1 MDQAKA
7 VINLNEGIIELEGPV
22 EFVERYLERYGS
34 AIKGLPAAE
43 PQRAGPPRA
52 VKARSKARGGQRSC
66 TRAIRAEIKAGFFD
80 EPRSTR
86 SVKERLT
93 EKGVT
98 CSTGLL
104 RTSLKK
110 VVDEGRLIPTG
121 RGRARVYSR
130 TGEQSVTLPPVE
142 SSEAASPA
150 SETNSP

>member
-7 VINLNEGIIELEGPV
+7 VIKLNEGIIELEGPV

-34 AIKGLPAAE
+34 AIKGLPAME
-43 PQRAGPPRA
+43 PKRASPARD
-52 VKARSKARGGQRSC
+52 VKARGKARGGQRSC

-80 EPRSTR
+80 KPRSTR
-86 SVKERLT
+86 SLKERLT

-98 CSTGLL
+98 CSIGLL

-121 RGRARVYSR
+121 KGRARVYSR
-130 TGEQSVTLPPVE
+130 TGE
-142 SSEAASPA
+142 
-150 SETNSP
+150 

>member
-7 VINLNEGIIELEGPV
+7 VIKLNEGIIELEGPV

-34 AIKGLPAAE
+34 AIKGLPAVE
-43 PQRAGPPRA
+43 PQRAGPPRD
-52 VKARSKARGGQRSC
+52 VRARGKARGGQRSC

-80 EPRSTR
+80 KPRSTR
-86 SVKERLT
+86 SLKERLT

-110 VVDEGRLIPTG
+110 IVDEARLSPAG
-121 RGRARVYSR
+121 KGRARVYSR
-130 TGEQSVTLPPVE
+130 TGE
-142 SSEAASPA
+142 
-150 SETNSP
+150 